1 MKSLSRVGV
10 GITFF
15 LLQSMLPRIVSAQT
29 ASSIPAGLKPS
40 LDARLASFVGAQKDG
55 NWDLVASML
64 GRYRRGLAGDPLYTA
79 EIKACVVRQMQ
90 AAPMTSFRI
99 IGVTLSTKIL
109 PVHASTR
116 WWYLS
121 GRAVFAGKT
130 QESSLSDVVAY
141 RDNGEWYFTPP
152 IDDDDWEKTQITE
165 ADLTTDHVDEVKIQV
180 AHDSPLEV
188 VDLHVF
194 IDRTYP
200 SLRNVKFGL
209 RNRTTKMVK
218 AFVITLGDE
227 GGSSTLSTGQ
237 DIEPDGVFIATMT
250 SSRYLYFCDGVN
262 TDKLFVE
269 RVIFA
274 DGSEWL
280 GPVAP
285 PHSRSGPH

>member
-1 MKSLSRVGV
+1 M
-10 GITFF
+10 
-15 LLQSMLPRIVSAQT
+15 
-29 ASSIPAGLKPS
+29 
-40 LDARLASFVGAQKDG
+40 
-55 NWDLVASML
+55 
-64 GRYRRGLAGDPLYTA
+64 
-79 EIKACVVRQMQ
+79 
-90 AAPMTSFRI
+90 
-99 IGVTLSTKIL
+99 
-109 PVHASTR
+109 
-116 WWYLS
+116 
-121 GRAVFAGKT
+121 
-130 QESSLSDVVAY
+130 
-141 RDNGEWYFTPP
+141 
-152 IDDDDWEKTQITE
+152 
-165 ADLTTDHVDEVKIQV
+165 

-218 AFVITLGDE
+218 AFVITLGHE

-280 GPVAP
+280 GPVP
-285 PHSRSGPH
+285 LPHSRSGPD